1 MMAAVFAEPT
11 CPRWKSYIFQK
22 KISQTNGNVSFFFL
36 QVFLVQGFCLI
47 IFLEQPCKGQL
58 AKPMGKAMKAMKSN
72 VRKGI
77 LKTNKGKSQRK
88 ALGKG
93 KNQSQSL

>member
-1 MMAAVFAEPT
+1 MEIKHFP
-11 CPRWKSYIFQK
+11 K
-22 KISQTNGNVSFFFL
+22 KNQPKKWQCQFFFL

-58 AKPMGKAMKAMKSN
+58 AKPMWKAMKAMKSN

>member
-1 MMAAVFAEPT
+1 MPKMEILHFPK
-11 CPRWKSYIFQK
+11 KSANK
-22 KISQTNGNVSFFFL
+22 NGNVSFFSA
-36 QVFLVQGFCLI
+36 GFSGSRILFDH
-47 IFLEQPCKGQL
+47 FLEQPCKGQL

-72 VRKGI
+72 VWKGI

>member
-1 MMAAVFAEPT
+1 MPKMEIIHFP
-11 CPRWKSYIFQK
+11 K
-22 KISQTNGNVSFFFL
+22 KNQPKKWQCQFFFL

>member
-1 MMAAVFAEPT
+1 LLSQHAQDGNHTFSKKKSAKKMAMSV
-11 CPRWKSYIFQK
+11 
-22 KISQTNGNVSFFFL
+22 FFL

>member
-1 MMAAVFAEPT
+1 MPKVEIIHFPKKKSAKKMAMSV
-11 CPRWKSYIFQK
+11 
-22 KISQTNGNVSFFFL
+22 FFL